1 MTGGCRKLHNEEV
14 YNLDSSPNITM
25 MIKSGY
31 MKLAGNSLS
40 FMEEMRNAY
49 KISVGKTEGKA

>member
-1 MTGGCRKLHNEEV
+1 
-14 YNLDSSPNITM
+14 
-25 MIKSGY
+25 

-49 KISVGKTEGKA
+49 KISVGKTEGKAWTCEDNIKIDLNLYWPCST